1 MQSVYLQAYNQY
13 DDRAR
18 DETLSALFE
27 VLVSRQAELEQL
39 EGKIGLPVPGRQE
52 QLQQELNAF
61 AQKCGV
67 QPGQILELSPVIL
80 AKIETVQGEI
90 FWPEQDSVV
99 YLGVSGTCT
108 PLTASIR
115 GGEYHKVAPVW
126 TTVPAALQPYPVA
139 HMRACRSNTHKA
151 CWITTVPL
159 F

>member
-115 GGEYHKVAPVW
+115 GGEYHKVAQGIPSGQLYRQPFSHILWHICAPVVR
-126 TTVPAALQPYPVA
+126 THTKPAG
-139 HMRACRSNTHKA
+139 
-151 CWITTVPL
+151 
-159 F
+159 